1 MKSLT
6 GSAELVKVLNR
17 FGHSVSYDVLEEIE
31 TAIAPTVAQNNDG
44 NGICI
49 SSNIKKGV
57 FSTFCWDNN
66 DLCEETLSG
75 SGTTHCTNGIIIQK
89 ECDWCENI
97 DEASRNVSN
106 GRKAR
111 SLKLP
116 SVNDLEPFNVG
127 KRFGPP
133 SLSDVSVESN
143 FDQMQHN

>member
-1 MKSLT
+1 M
-6 GSAELVKVLNR
+6 
-17 FGHSVSYDVLEEIE
+17 
-31 TAIAPTVAQNNDG
+31 
-44 NGICI
+44 
-49 SSNIKKGV
+49 
-57 FSTFCWDNN
+57 
-66 DLCEETLSG
+66 SG
-75 SGTTHCTNGIIIQK
+75 LGTTHCTNGIIIQK

-111 SLKLP
+111 TLKLS

-143 FDQMQHN
+143 FEQMQHNSIKRDFCFILSRMAFENSLFTFRDTEQSVSAWTDLI